1 MPRRSVSREQE
12 SRSDVEL
19 PYDAQAID
27 PDQDYFMKQ
36 AEFRVWLREEKGK
49 YVDELSGEKS
59 RAYFRK
65 FVKVEQLF
73 SPAKGIKLTYI
84 FLIAVELGKT
94 GCGRLTAR
102 VASSSNTAYRWSF
115 AGKESKKDKAAL
127 EEARETVAQATNQ
140 AQSPDGVLPSS
151 VPKSKGRIAG
161 PTLPSAAD
169 WTEQEEARREFVEH
183 ERKNHRKRER
193 EEDKERIEDLVG
205 PRETGREGML
215 EKKRLKRESDRQA
228 RGEKDDAFMEVGEDA
243 LYGGSDSFQA
253 RIAQRDAARKRMEE
267 KRQGERMTRE
277 REGQSSF
284 SVMREKDKANMA
296 YLQALAKE
304 RFG

>member
-1 MPRRSVSREQE
+1 MPRRSVSRERE
-12 SRSDVEL
+12 SPSDLEL
-19 PYDAQAID
+19 PHDAQTLD

-65 FVKVEQLF
+65 FVKRWN
-73 SPAKGIKLTYI
+73 SGKLDDSFYS
-84 FLIAVELGKT
+84 
-94 GCGRLTAR
+94 GRVTAR
-102 VASSSNTAYRWSF
+102 AASSSNTAYRWSF
-115 AGKESKKDKAAL
+115 AGKESKKDKVAL
-127 EEARETVAQATNQ
+127 EEARDTVARATNQ
-140 AQSPDGVLPSS
+140 VQSTDGVSPSS

-169 WTEQEEARREFVEH
+169 WTEQEEARREFVEY
-183 ERKNHRKRER
+183 ERKNSRKRER
-193 EEDKERIEDLVG
+193 EEDKERVEDLVG
-205 PRETGREGML
+205 PRETGREAML

-228 RGEKDDAFMEVGEDA
+228 RGEKDDAFLEVGEDA

-253 RIAQRDAARKRMEE
+253 RLAQRDTARKRMEE
-267 KRQGERMTRE
+267 KRQGERMGRE
-277 REGQSSF
+277 SEGQNRLSAL
-284 SVMREKDKANMA
+284 REKDKANMA